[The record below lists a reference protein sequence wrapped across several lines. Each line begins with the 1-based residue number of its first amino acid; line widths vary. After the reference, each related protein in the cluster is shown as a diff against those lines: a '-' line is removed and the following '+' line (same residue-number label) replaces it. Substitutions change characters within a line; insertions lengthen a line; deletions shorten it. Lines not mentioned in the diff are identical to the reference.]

1 MQFNET
7 WASSIQDE
15 RIYINPEDTPRIITV
30 SPVYSQELNND
41 NHRQQQNQTLTLF
54 QIQQMHAQ
62 EFMDIETSSDFF
74 VFAIFTLAILI
85 AVKFVLYYSEI

>member
-30 SPVYSQELNND
+30 SPVYIQELNND
-41 NHRQQQNQTLTLF
+41 NHTQQQNQTLS

-74 VFAIFTLAILI
+74 VLVIFTLATLI